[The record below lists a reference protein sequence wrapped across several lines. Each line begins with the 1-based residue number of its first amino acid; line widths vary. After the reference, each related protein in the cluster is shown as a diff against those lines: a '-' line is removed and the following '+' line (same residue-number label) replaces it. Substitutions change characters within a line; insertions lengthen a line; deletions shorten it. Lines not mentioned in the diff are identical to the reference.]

1 MYNIKTLVLALSIAA
16 GFKANA
22 QTYCMDFEVVSNNG
36 SQLVMNLY
44 LSGSSSF
51 GLGSSNLVF
60 FFNSTGLGFPVL
72 LSHTLNDIPG
82 TYFEGTPSMP
92 GITVTLPVANEA
104 SFNFELLNVG
114 AGKIIGTSPTLL
126 ATIQFTILNT
136 SQSTGFDGDYSTP
149 PVPFTVVYLDDEST
163 ILQPGTGCAPLS
175 VPLPLELLSFRAKP
189 VNNNR
194 VDLEWS
200 TAQERE
206 VLGFDVERSA
216 DGHKFET
223 IAFQTAKNGKSQTY
237 RLSDDKPLRGVS
249 YYRLKMREAREQS
262 RYSLVEVVRFDQKHE
277 VRVFPNPVSA
287 GTEVVVETDLEEAFE
302 VTITDASGRQVLRQA
317 CGGNTARLK
326 TNGLS
331 SGIYFYKVESKTTVH
346 LGKITVQ

>member
-1 MYNIKTLVLALSIAA
+1 MYNIKTLVLALLLTA
-16 GFKANA
+16 GLKANA

-36 SQLVMNLY
+36 TQLVMNLY

-51 GLGSSNLVF
+51 ALGSSNLVF
-60 FFNSTGLGFPVL
+60 FFNNAGLGAPVTL
-72 LSHTLNDIPG
+72 LSHTLN
-82 TYFEGTPSMP
+82 TPTP
-92 GITVTLPVANEA
+92 GIYQNPSITLPVPGEA
-104 SFNFELLNVG
+104 SFNLELNTAG
-114 AGKIIGTSPTLL
+114 TGKIIGASPTLL

-136 SQSTGFDGDYSTP
+136 SQSTGFDGDYTTP

-163 ILQPGTGCAPLS
+163 ILQPGNGCASLS

-237 RLSDDKPLRGVS
+237 RLSDEKPLKGVS
-249 YYRLKMREAREQS
+249 YYRLKMKEAREQN

-277 VRVFPNPVSA
+277 VRVFPNPVSP
-287 GTEVVVETDLEEAFE
+287 GMEVMVETDLEEAFD
-302 VTITDASGRQVLRQA
+302 VTITDASGRQVLRQT
-317 CGGNTARLK
+317 CGGGTARLK

-331 SGIYFYKVESKTTVH
+331 SGVYFYKVESKSTVH

>member
-16 GFKANA
+16 CFKANA

-51 GLGSSNLVF
+51 ALGSSNLVF
-60 FFNSTGLGFPVL
+60 FFNNAGLGSPVL
-72 LSHTLNDIPG
+72 LSHTLN
-82 TYFEGTPSMP
+82 TPTP
-92 GITVTLPVANEA
+92 GIYQEPPSVTVPVAGEA
-104 SFNFELLNVG
+104 SFNLELNSTG
-114 AGKIIGTSPTLL
+114 TGKIIGTSPTLL
-126 ATIQFTILNT
+126 ATIRFNILNT
-136 SQSTGFDGDYSTP
+136 SQSTGFDGDYTTP

-163 ILQPGTGCAPLS
+163 ILQPGNGCASLS

-216 DGHKFET
+216 DGHKFEA

-237 RLSDDKPLRGVS
+237 RLIDDKPLQGVS

-277 VRVFPNPVSA
+277 VRVFPNPVSP
-287 GTEVVVETDLEEAFE
+287 GMEVMVETDLEEAFD
-302 VTITDASGRQVLRQA
+302 VTITDASGRQVLRQT
-317 CGGNTARLK
+317 CGGGTARLK

-331 SGIYFYKVESKTTVH
+331 SGVYFYKVESKSTVH